1 MARRT
6 VTDLLNSIQKLGLE
20 AKLIKHEQHDLL
32 IDSESH
38 DEIIE
43 TEILELVDTHV
54 VISPTPELSFFSKLS
69 QEIMVFKESYGA
81 TMSPEELQKEIKNII
96 EPILFSWIKE
106 NMPDITKE
114 VLTEVV
120 KENNK
125 NKIEAMLATWIQ
137 ENMTNITKDILLEV
151 VKKNKIDKRLVS
163 EEFHE
168 SE

>member
-1 MARRT
+1 M
-6 VTDLLNSIQKLGLE
+6 I
-20 AKLIKHEQHDLL
+20 
-32 IDSESH
+32 
-38 DEIIE
+38 
-43 TEILELVDTHV
+43 
-54 VISPTPELSFFSKLS
+54 
-69 QEIMVFKESYGA
+69 
-81 TMSPEELQKEIKNII
+81 PEELQKEIKNII

>member
-1 MARRT
+1 MLKQLNFITVQGAYNEKTKKWYT
-6 VTDLLNSIQKLGLE
+6 VTKVGNGFDD
-20 AKLIKHEQHDLL
+20 AKL
-32 IDSESH
+32 
-38 DEIIE
+38 
-43 TEILELVDTHV
+43 
-54 VISPTPELSFFSKLS
+54 
-69 QEIMVFKESYGA
+69 
-81 TMSPEELQKEIKNII
+81 EELQKEIKNII

-168 SE
+168 SEQL

>member
-20 AKLIKHEQHDLL
+20 AKLIKHEQHDLP
-32 IDSESH
+32 IDSKSH

-43 TEILELVDTHV
+43 TEILEVVDTDA
-54 VISPTPELSFFSKLS
+54 VISPTLELSFFSKLS

-81 TMSPEELQKEIKNII
+81 TMNPEELQKEIKNII

>member
-1 MARRT
+1 
-6 VTDLLNSIQKLGLE
+6 
-20 AKLIKHEQHDLL
+20 
-32 IDSESH
+32 
-38 DEIIE
+38 
-43 TEILELVDTHV
+43 
-54 VISPTPELSFFSKLS
+54 
-69 QEIMVFKESYGA
+69 
-81 TMSPEELQKEIKNII
+81 
-96 EPILFSWIKE
+96 
-106 NMPDITKE
+106 MPDITKE